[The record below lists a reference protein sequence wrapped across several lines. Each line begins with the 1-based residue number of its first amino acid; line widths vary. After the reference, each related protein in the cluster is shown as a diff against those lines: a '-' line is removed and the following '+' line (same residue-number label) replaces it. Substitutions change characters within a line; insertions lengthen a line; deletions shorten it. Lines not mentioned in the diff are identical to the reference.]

1 MDRIVAISEIKI
13 FQNYDFRLFV
23 RFLDCRIF
31 TIYTND
37 FVDCRIFTIY
47 TNDFVYYDGLFLM
60 IRVLVLNN
68 QKSELA

>member
-1 MDRIVAISEIKI
+1 MDRFVAISEIEI

-37 FVDCRIFTIY
+37 FVHYDERI
-47 TNDFVYYDGLFLM
+47 LM

-68 QKSELA
+68 QKS